1 MKDLTLKQN
10 QFFEALKE
18 NYGKDALPSLSAIKE
33 LLGYKSKNSVA
44 QYFNVL
50 KKKNIIEEKNSRY
63 YISQDF
69 LGARLF
75 SSKVRAGFASA
86 MEDEVEN
93 LISFDRELELNKTN
107 VFIFRVSGDSMVDL
121 GIFEGDYVSIKKISY
136 AQDKDIVLAN
146 IDGGFTLKT
155 YRNKN
160 NKVWLEPANK
170 NYPNLYPRSSLVIF
184 GVALGIM
191 RKF

>member
-121 GIFEGDYVSIKKISY
+121 GIFEGDYVSIKKSSY

-160 NKVWLEPANK
+160 NKVWLDPANK

>member
-121 GIFEGDYVSIKKISY
+121 GIFEGDYVSIKKSSY

-170 NYPNLYPRSSLVIF
+170 NYPNLYPRSSLAIF

>member
-121 GIFEGDYVSIKKISY
+121 GIFEGDYVSIKKNSY

>member
-121 GIFEGDYVSIKKISY
+121 GIFEGDYVSIKKSSY

>member
-86 MEDEVEN
+86 MEDEIEN

-121 GIFEGDYVSIKKISY
+121 GIFEGDYVSIKKSSY

>member
-18 NYGKDALPSLSAIKE
+18 NYGKDALPSLSGIKE

-121 GIFEGDYVSIKKISY
+121 GIFEGDYVSIKKSSY

>member
-93 LISFDRELELNKTN
+93 LISFDRELELSKTN

-121 GIFEGDYVSIKKISY
+121 GIFEGDYVSIKKSSY